1 MSAWQPLRLGARV
14 EHHGEEQ
21 WNTQTT
27 SSKAKSAVE
36 CGETTRGS
44 GAIKTVGR
52 AWSTWLGIDYRQID
66 NESSVWSSRCGYK

>member
-36 CGETTRGS
+36 CGETTRDPERS
-44 GAIKTVGR
+44 RQWVELGARG
-52 AWSTWLGIDYRQID
+52 
-66 NESSVWSSRCGYK
+66 